1 VIEPEKIAR
10 RGFGSSAALKRACI
24 LHFNATIFP
33 GLFKKDLA
41 APGKILPQMLKK
53 LDYERF
59 LGYTSTGF
67 ESGG

>member
-1 VIEPEKIAR
+1 MEPEKIAR
-10 RGFGSSAALKRACI
+10 KGFGGSEGLKRACI

-33 GLFKKDLA
+33 GLFKKNLA
-41 APGKILPQMLKK
+41 APGEFLPEMLKK

-59 LGYTSTGF
+59 VGYTSTGF

>member
-1 VIEPEKIAR
+1 
-10 RGFGSSAALKRACI
+10 
-24 LHFNATIFP
+24 LHFNAAIFP
-33 GLFKKDLA
+33 RASEKKSDA
-41 APGKILPQMLKK
+41 AEEILPEMLKE